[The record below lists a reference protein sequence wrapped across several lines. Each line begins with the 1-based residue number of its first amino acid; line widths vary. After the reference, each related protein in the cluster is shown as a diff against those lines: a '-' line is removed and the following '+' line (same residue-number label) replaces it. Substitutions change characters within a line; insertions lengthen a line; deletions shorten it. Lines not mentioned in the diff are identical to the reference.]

1 MRVTLS
7 LVAASLAA
15 GLFAVTA
22 TAQETTIEERA
33 SQVIVYGN
41 DPCPRV
47 TTGDEII
54 VCTRRPESE
63 RYRIPEVF
71 REGERLR
78 GGESW
83 ASRAESIMEE
93 GETGIGSCTNIGPAG
108 FTGCWEEMMRQY
120 REDRRA
126 NPQRR
131 REP

>member
-1 MRVTLS
+1 MKVTIS
-7 LVAASLAA
+7 IAAASLAA
-15 GLFAVTA
+15 GLLAA
-22 TAQETTIEERA
+22 PALAQEPTIEQRA
-33 SQVIVYGN
+33 RQVIVYGN

-47 TTGDEII
+47 TSGDEIV
-54 VCTRRPESE
+54 VCARRPESE
-63 RYRIPEVF
+63 RYRIPEEL
-71 REGERLR
+71 RGDERLR

-126 NPQRR
+126 NPQPRR
-131 REP
+131 P